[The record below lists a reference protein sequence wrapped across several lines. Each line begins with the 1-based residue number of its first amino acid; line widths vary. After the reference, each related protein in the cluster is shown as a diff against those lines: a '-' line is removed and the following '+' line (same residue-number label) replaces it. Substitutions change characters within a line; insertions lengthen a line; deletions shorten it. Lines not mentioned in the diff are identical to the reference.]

1 MIYHC
6 GILLINSVRQKMKH
20 LFSFSGRSDRFEWWV
35 ISIITDLAAQLCLI
49 FGFLSLHS
57 DTSLRYLQAGGLF
70 LCVIVSLWMSIAVS
84 VRRMRDRE
92 RSPWFL
98 LAGLVPVV
106 GWIWYFIE
114 CGFLAAPG
122 TRGPRGPRK
131 LVRRMVTANAE
142 QAAPSNH

>member
-1 MIYHC
+1 M
-6 GILLINSVRQKMKH
+6 LRTNLSRQKMKY
-20 LFSFSGRSDRFEWWV
+20 LFSFSGRSERFEWWV

-57 DTSLRYLQAGGLF
+57 DASLRYLQAGGLF
-70 LCVIVSLWMSIAVS
+70 LCVIASLWMSIAVS

-92 RSPWFL
+92 RSPWLL

-114 CGFLAAPG
+114 CGFLPAPG
-122 TRGPRGPRK
+122 KRGPRGPRK

-142 QAAPSNH
+142 QGVTPNA